1 MRVQDIEP
9 RFDDIEGRL
18 TALEAD
24 SHTHS
29 DGQPLEPEQ
38 HKAPHRS
45 QRSSTAGEA
54 APPEEATFQKKADV
68 HAGLKADI
76 QANVK
81 VYDAN
86 IIANTLLHEVIAPK
100 GNRNQSRESVMS
112 METGETLK
120 VQPFRLTDATYKVV
134 SRDMLQRILDETKV
148 DTIEWQAEE
157 YDCEDIARKFV
168 TRCCDLGINSI
179 GRVLAWSGQHAFCVA
194 IVQDGPSVDF
204 VFIEPQ
210 TDEIITEFT
219 GNYDISNALIIIA

>member
-1 MRVQDIEP
+1 MKVKDIEP
-9 RFDDIEGRL
+9 RFEDIEGRL

-24 SHTHS
+24 QHTHAGGHPDNS
-29 DGQPLEPEQ
+29 VPTRNP
-38 HKAPHRS
+38 
-45 QRSSTAGEA
+45 QRNSTAGEA
-54 APPEEATFQKKADV
+54 AEEASTFPPAKKADA

-76 QANVK
+76 QADIK

-86 IIANTLLHEVIAPK
+86 TVAQAMLHEVIAPK
-100 GNRNQSRESVMS
+100 NNRNQSRESVMS

-134 SRDMLQRILDETKV
+134 SREMLDRIMAETAV
-148 DTIEWQAEE
+148 DAIEWQAED

-168 TRCCDLGINSI
+168 TKCCDLGINSV
-179 GRVLAWSGQHAFCVA
+179 GRVMAWSGQHAFCVA
-194 IVQDGPSVDF
+194 VVQDGPSVDF

>member
-1 MRVQDIEP
+1 VKVNEIEP
-9 RFDDIEGRL
+9 RFEAIEDRL

-24 SHTHS
+24 SHTH
-29 DGQPLEPEQ
+29 DGYPSEPEPC
-38 HKAPHRS
+38 HANRN
-45 QRSSTAGEA
+45 RTAGEA
-54 APPEEATFQKKADV
+54 PEDARFPKADA

-76 QANVK
+76 QADVK

-100 GNRNQSRESVMS
+100 SNRNQSRESVMS

-134 SRDMLQRILDETKV
+134 SREMLQRILDETKV
-148 DTIEWQAEE
+148 DAIEWQAEE

-168 TRCCDLGINSI
+168 TRCCDLGINSV
-179 GRVLAWSGQHAFCVA
+179 GRVLAWSGQHAFCIA

-204 VFIEPQ
+204 LFIEPQ
-210 TDEIITEFT
+210 TDAIITEFT